1 MSLQIKFRKI
11 DKNVEIPKRN
21 GAYYDLFL
29 PKDVWIEPEKHTLI
43 RLGFA
48 CELPKGYHACI
59 VPRSSM
65 FKVHKLLLANSIGII
80 DNAYCGNND
89 EWMLSVYM
97 PKNPDG
103 PIKIAAGTRLA
114 QFEVVE
120 DCEDLIFEVV
130 ETLENDDRGGFGS
143 TGS

>member
-1 MSLQIKFRKI
+1 MSLQIKFKKI

-21 GAYYDLFL
+21 GAFYDLYL
-29 PKDVWIEPEKHTLI
+29 PRDIWIEPDKHTLI

-48 CELPKGYHACI
+48 CQLPKGYHACI

-65 FKVHKLLLANSIGII
+65 FKVHRLLLANSVGII

-89 EWMLSVYM
+89 EWILSVYM
-97 PKNPDG
+97 PKNAAG

-114 QFEVVE
+114 QFEIVE
-120 DCEDLIFEVV
+120 DCVDLEFIEVED
-130 ETLENDDRGGFGS
+130 LENDDRGGFGS
-143 TGS
+143 TGK

>member
-29 PKDVWIEPEKHTLI
+29 PKDVWVEPEKHTLI

-48 CELPKGYHACI
+48 CQFPKGYHACI

-65 FKVHKLLLANSIGII
+65 FKVHRLLLANSVGII

-97 PKNPDG
+97 PKNADG
-103 PIKIAAGTRLA
+103 PIKISAGTRLA
-114 QFEVVE
+114 QFEIVE
-120 DCEDLIFEVV
+120 DCVDLEFIEVED
-130 ETLENDDRGGFGS
+130 LENDDRGGFGS
-143 TGS
+143 TGK